1 MNDAIFGMYCIK
13 KKGNALISL
22 YSLWHWPMY
31 CYNRAAAMLLIWY
44 ILQTAMIYVD
54 PLFLIPVYYMK
65 KVWWSFFIYCVAGT
79 IFILNRLGLPERN
92 INEQNI
98 GGWIVSS
105 TNDIL
110 TKETLRSLL
119 VIIISAAYQH
129 SALWTNALFIARR
142 KKKVFLFLLYIL
154 TGHPWSLNE
163 SSLYPSLHI
172 WAQFELLRWYWETF
186 QVA

>member
-1 MNDAIFGMYCIK
+1 
-13 KKGNALISL
+13 
-22 YSLWHWPMY
+22 
-31 CYNRAAAMLLIWY
+31 MLLIWY

-65 KVWWSFFIYCVAGT
+65 KYSDPFFIYCVAGT
-79 IFILNRLGLPERN
+79 IFILNRLGLPERS

-129 SALWTNALFIARR
+129 SASWANALFIARG
-142 KKKVFLFLLYIL
+142 KKKKFFFFSYIYWL
-154 TGHPWSLNE
+154 ATHGRWTNHHCILPFI
-163 SSLYPSLHI
+163 YGPSLSC
-172 WAQFELLRWYWETF
+172 WDDTGKRSKSLRERET
-186 QVA
+186 